1 MRRESL
7 EDFLLPIFPIANAS
21 LLNEIAVFLHDI
33 HDVGDLSVVKNREI
47 GVKATSEGLMVLI
60 LISLHKKDRADPSAL
75 TGRERAEQFISN
87 NESFM

>member
-1 MRRESL
+1 M
-7 EDFLLPIFPIANAS
+7 
-21 LLNEIAVFLHDI
+21 AVFLHDI

-75 TGRERAEQFISN
+75 TCRERAGQFISN